1 MLHFTG
7 SATVSIQPSNFSVIE
22 YGMSLNLTCNI
33 SFSGDVNYTWSLN
46 DTFIPNESRS
56 YYTISYTDQDSV
68 KLGGTYQC
76 YAHTS
81 DVSVY
86 GSSPKVLVLFAPHVI
101 EHPSSVAVS
110 NNDTVEFTCTAIG
123 YPTPTIEWKRVM
135 SSNVANLTALQNME
149 NELPMNT
156 NNVSITGTNNE
167 TSTLTIDPVQYEDYG
182 YYLCMAT
189 LSSSDIV
196 FVSDCCNP
204 VNINTSDINSYT
216 TLSSVATLTGND
228 FLFYKFN

>member
-1 MLHFTG
+1 ML
-7 SATVSIQPSNFSVIE
+7 SVSILPDNVNIIE
-22 YGMSLNLTCNI
+22 YSTSLNLTCNI
-33 SFSGDVNYTWSLN
+33 NIIHEFNYVWRFN
-46 DTFIPNESRS
+46 DTVIPNESRS
-56 YYTISYTDQDSV
+56 YYTISYTDQDSL

-81 DVSVY
+81 DMSVY
-86 GSSPKVLVLFAPHVI
+86 GFSPKVLVLFAPHVI

-123 YPTPTIEWKRVM
+123 YPIPTIEWKRVM

-149 NELPMNT
+149 NQLPMNT
-156 NNVSITGTNNE
+156 NNESITGTTNE

-196 FVSDCCNP
+196 FVSDCCNNYTNN
-204 VNINTSDINSYT
+204 VTNYHDISYT
-216 TLSSVATLTGND
+216 ATLTG
-228 FLFYKFN
+228 KFVIVHCLNYYC